1 MVVIESRQDEAKTGS
16 AILLPALPSRGSS
29 SLSPELAQA
38 NEVQAAVFNRGG
50 VAKRDGFLRKA
61 RQVFEEDGTAE
72 TVTETL
78 RQTVTVNGAGALG
91 PPNATVTETV
101 TVSVNV
107 GGGAEVP
114 PEGAGEGGVNDEAFE
129 G

>member
-1 MVVIESRQDEAKTGS
+1 M
-16 AILLPALPSRGSS
+16 
-29 SLSPELAQA
+29 QA
-38 NEVQAAVFNRGG
+38 SVFNRGRL
-50 VAKRDGFLRKA
+50 AERRDGFLKEV
-61 RQVFEEDGTAE
+61 RQVDNGSAVE

-78 RQTVTVNGAGALG
+78 RQTITVNGAGAVA

-107 GGGAEVP
+107 GSDPATPPAEGPGNETV
-114 PEGAGEGGVNDEAFE
+114 GDEAFE

>member
-1 MVVIESRQDEAKTGS
+1 M
-16 AILLPALPSRGSS
+16 
-29 SLSPELAQA
+29 
-38 NEVQAAVFNRGG
+38 QAAVFNRGG
-50 VAKRDGFLRKA
+50 VSKRDGFLKEV
-61 RQVFEEDGTAE
+61 RQVFEDDGLKE

-91 PPNATVTETV
+91 PPNATMTETV

-107 GGGAEVP
+107 GGGQEVP
-114 PEGAGEGGVNDEAFE
+114 AGGLEEGMLKDEAFE